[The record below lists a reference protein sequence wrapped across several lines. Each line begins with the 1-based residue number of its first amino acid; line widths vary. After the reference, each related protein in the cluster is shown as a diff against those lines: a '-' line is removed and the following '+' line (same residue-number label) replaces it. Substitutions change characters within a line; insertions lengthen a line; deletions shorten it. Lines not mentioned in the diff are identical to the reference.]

1 MRTGSPIHRKVNK
14 YVVLLYHTIFIYVL
28 SIELYNSVCAG
39 KYYLVDSS
47 YPNRKGYL
55 APYKGQKYHI
65 AEWQNTRQPIGS
77 KEVFNYA
84 HSSLRNVI
92 ERSFGVL
99 KMKSRILLSLR
110 SFSLKKQSKIIIA
123 CMTLHNF
130 IKDSALHDRDFD
142 ELGPNSLGHDV
153 SVGESSNSSSSSTSD
168 ELDMSAFRDAIANA
182 LVS

>member
-1 MRTGSPIHRKVNK
+1 MCVICIEVQ
-14 YVVLLYHTIFIYVL
+14 IY
-28 SIELYNSVCAG
+28 VCAG
-39 KYYLVDSS
+39 KYYLVDSG

-65 AEWQNTRQPIGS
+65 SEWQNARQPVGS
-77 KEVFNYA
+77 KEVFNFA

-99 KMKSRILLSLR
+99 KMKWRILLNLP
-110 SFSLKKQSKIIIA
+110 SFSLRKQSKIIIA
-123 CMTLHNF
+123 CMALHNF
-130 IKDSALHDRDFD
+130 IQDSAIHDRDFD
-142 ELGPNSLGHDV
+142 QHVPTSLGHDV
-153 SVGESSNSSSSSTSD
+153 PVGESSSSTSD

>member
-28 SIELYNSVCAG
+28 SIELYISVCAG
-39 KYYLVDSS
+39 KYYLVDSG

-65 AEWQNTRQPIGS
+65 SEWQNARQPIGS

-92 ERSFGVL
+92 EHSFGVL
-99 KMKSRILLSLR
+99 KMKWRILLSLP
-110 SFSLKKQSKIIIA
+110 SFSRKKQSKIIIA

-130 IKDSALHDRDFD
+130 IRDSALHDRYFD

-153 SVGESSNSSSSSTSD
+153 SVGESSSSTSD
-168 ELDMSAFRDAIANA
+168 ELDMSAFQDAIANA
-182 LVS
+182 LVL